1 MQRLAWQ
8 LCDEDRL
15 LTWDLRV
22 RSVCAYMKSVYR
34 VKWRGGGSQTG
45 SLRTLAQALMHG
57 TSQYRLVLRRMIA
70 LSV

>member
-34 VKWRGGGSQTG
+34 VKWRGGGSQT
-45 SLRTLAQALMHG
+45 LAQALMHG